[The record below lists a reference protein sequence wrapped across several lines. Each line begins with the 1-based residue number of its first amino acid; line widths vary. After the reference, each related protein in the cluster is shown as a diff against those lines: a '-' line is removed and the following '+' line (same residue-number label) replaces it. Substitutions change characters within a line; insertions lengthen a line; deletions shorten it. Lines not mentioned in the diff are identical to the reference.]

1 LQITTKN
8 VSCHTAD
15 SEPVKWEVNGKVIL
29 PPLVIPDLCSSRDYK
44 ASSSSVVCKHVVS
57 LVTIAPIV
65 TPLPLLRIKLV
76 VTLLVVVPLVDVP

>member
-1 LQITTKN
+1 LEIKTKIA
-8 VSCHTAD
+8 SCHTANFK
-15 SEPVKWEVNGKVIL
+15 PVKWEVNGKVIL
-29 PPLVIPDLCSSRDYK
+29 PPLIFADLCSSRDYK
-44 ASSSSVVCKHVVS
+44 ASSTSVVCKHVVS

>member
-1 LQITTKN
+1 LEIKTKI
-8 VSCHTAD
+8 VSCYTAN
-15 SEPVKWEVNGKVIL
+15 SKTVKWEVNGTVIL
-29 PPLVIPDLCSSRDYK
+29 PPLEFPDLCSSRDYK